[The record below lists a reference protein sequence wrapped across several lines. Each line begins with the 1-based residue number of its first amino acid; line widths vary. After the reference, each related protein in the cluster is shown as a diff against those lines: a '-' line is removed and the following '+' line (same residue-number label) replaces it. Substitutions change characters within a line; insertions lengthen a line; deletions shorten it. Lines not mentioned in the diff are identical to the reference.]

1 MSSGGARDGNDEDGA
16 RRMMRRRKK
25 KKTGGR
31 DKRVDTA
38 RDGGHRSLVLARD
51 LVEAKDPGTGF
62 AHYLLALTLVPAL
75 RSSVQAEFRDCA
87 RAWTSEL
94 EELGRARDAFDCY
107 EQALALYPEDELIL
121 NGMGESLFRLGF
133 WDEAAACF
141 LRALRSAPGW
151 APARE
156 NFRRAASWLLERW
169 HFPMLNDRRRNEA
182 YRDALRRAVAKRGG
196 TGCCTVLDI
205 GAGTG
210 ILSMFA
216 RQAGASRVFACEV
229 SRTAVQLAREVLS
242 ANGFAGDV
250 SLLHAA
256 SNDLAVPRDLPER
269 VSLVVTETMD
279 AALLGEGIVESLIH
293 AWRHLLLPPPP
304 TATVNGADAGVG
316 AGCGQVIPAGATVY
330 ACAVECP
337 EIRRYHRLCVREA
350 CGTRLDTGVAFR
362 SLVGLPPRIGR
373 DTPTNN
379 DEDDDEE
386 GEEGKDADNEG
397 SCREPYTTERMS
409 RVPGGYTLLCD
420 SFPVLAVDFNNPQEL
435 EGLFSRAPE
444 RRGARVTCGGTL
456 DAIVAWFRLR
466 LDEESSLS
474 TAPGED
480 SCWEQAVYPVTP
492 VRGWNGYTV
501 REGDTLEIEAVCRDG
516 HLGLSCVSVT
526 PAWAAPDAA
535 SRRAAAR
542 PAPGSTPQLDDAST
556 AAEVATPEGDGEA
569 WLCSAIASLGTASGW
584 APGVETCALEPWE
597 VARLN
602 DVEHWEAFSRA
613 ARDAPGRRSG
623 GAGPLR
629 VLDLSAGL
637 SVLPL
642 VVARACGGG
651 GGADGVGAAIVCS
664 SAEDPRRRRAL
675 RALAAANGVAAQLRF
690 LDDGGGGVGSAR
702 EKERGGG
709 VRSEPGCGTASG
721 AARPPPDDATED
733 ETMGEQR
740 QEVVV
745 VESEED
751 GTEDGSWDV
760 IVLEAVEPTG
770 LLRQGLVEKAAL
782 ARSLLRPGGTVLPL
796 GATLVG
802 QLLESDALLSDSVAL
817 GSGPTLGLRIAP
829 FLNLFSVPTQVNLDL
844 CTLPGRRLS
853 RPFEVFTLDLMA
865 AGSEAAAQHC
875 VTAIAEEPGR
885 VTAVALWVEL
895 RLGDGAAALSTLRA
909 HSHVKQAAVAL
920 EEALSVSAGS
930 RVEVRA
936 HSHEGDVS
944 LACGV
949 APAAATTTAALP

>member
-16 RRMMRRRKK
+16 RRRMRRKK
-25 KKTGGR
+25 GGKDKK
-31 DKRVDTA
+31 VDTA
-38 RDGGHRSLVLARD
+38 RGRGHRSLMLARD

-62 AHYLLALTLVPAL
+62 AHYLLALTLAPEL
-75 RSSVQAEFRDCA
+75 RSSVQAEFHDCA

-196 TGCCTVLDI
+196 AGCTVLDI

-216 RQAGASRVFACEV
+216 RQAGAGRVFACEV

-256 SNDLAVPRDLPER
+256 SHDLAVPRDLPER

-293 AWRHLLLPPPP
+293 AWQHLLLPPPP

-316 AGCGQVIPAGATVY
+316 DAGCGQVIPAGATVY

-373 DTPTNN
+373 DTPTND
-379 DEDDDEE
+379 DEDDDDEE

-409 RVPGGYTLLCD
+409 RVPGGYTFLCD
-420 SFPVLAVDFNNPQEL
+420 PFPVLAVDFNNPQEL

-480 SCWEQAVYPVTP
+480 SCWEQAVYPATP

-501 REGDTLEIEAVCRDG
+501 REGDTLEIEAACRDG

-526 PAWAAPDAA
+526 PAASAAP
-535 SRRAAAR
+535 RRAIAR
-542 PAPGSTPQLDDAST
+542 PAPGSTSQLDDAST

-584 APGVETCALEPWE
+584 VPGVETCALEPWE

-613 ARDAPGRRSG
+613 AQDAPGRRGG

-642 VVARACGGG
+642 VVARACGGAG
-651 GGADGVGAAIVCS
+651 GGGAAIVCS

-690 LDDGGGGVGSAR
+690 LDDGVGSACR
-702 EKERGGG
+702 KERSGG

-721 AARPPPDDATED
+721 AARPSPDDATED
-733 ETMGEQR
+733 EAMTMGEQQQ
-740 QEVVV
+740 QEAVV

-751 GTEDGSWDV
+751 GAEDGSWDV

-796 GATLVG
+796 SATLVG
-802 QLLESDALLSDSVAL
+802 QLLESDALLSDSVVL

-865 AGSEAAAQHC
+865 AGSEAAAEHC
-875 VTAIAEEPGR
+875 VTAIADEPGR

-920 EEALSVSAGS
+920 EEALGVSAGS

-936 HSHEGDVS
+936 HSHDGDVS
-944 LACGV
+944 LACRV